1 MLAAKPKVSP
11 SPSASTG
18 GRLGHVSD
26 FAAVLSTLRR
36 VRGLSPFFAL
46 DLGRP
51 GDDWHPGAALL
62 DGPALPRTLDAIA
75 ERYRTSE
82 RRVAASLFFL
92 SYTARLLCPTAAA
105 HAVDG
110 VAPDIRPENLWWHY
124 GPDGLRVRIDQA
136 TPGVGIAES
145 LEPVVEAVRAVV
157 PVARGLLWGNA
168 ASSIAGALKT
178 VARSG
183 TASAEHCVAVAERL
197 LSQPPLKGSGDFIP
211 FPGEVAFRRRSC
223 CLYYRLDGGGTCGDC
238 PLPAR

>member
-1 MLAAKPKVSP
+1 MP
-11 SPSASTG
+11 
-18 GRLGHVSD
+18 D
-26 FAAVLSTLRR
+26 FAAVLSTLRQ

-46 DLGRP
+46 DIGRP
-51 GDDWHPGAALL
+51 GEEWRSGADLL
-62 DGPALPRTLDAIA
+62 DGPALPRTLDAIG
-75 ERYRTSE
+75 ERYRTRE

-110 VAPDIRPENLWWHY
+110 TAPDIRPDNLWWHY
-124 GPDGLRVRIDQA
+124 GPEGLRVRIDQA

-145 LEPVVEAVRAVV
+145 LEPVVEAVRSVV
-157 PVARGLLWGNA
+157 PVASGLLWGNA

-183 TASAEHCVAVAERL
+183 IASAEHCVAVGERL
-197 LSQPPLKGSGDFIP
+197 LSEPPLKGSGDFIP

-238 PLPAR
+238 PLPPR